1 MNLIKTSTVI
11 AASAALLFAASA
23 SAKGHMMT
31 KDFVDTKGGSA
42 VVTKFGDCVITKWD
56 AKGGECTSLTVEMR
70 TVYFGFNSS
79 ALTPAAKTK
88 LNALAKALK
97 SRNVSSVSIV
107 GFADEIGTDS
117 YNLRLSEKRANT
129 VASYLRGKGIK
140 VMGSSEVRGLGET
153 SSQSD
158 CADTKGKSLQA
169 CLWRDRRVE
178 VEIVN

>member
-1 MNLIKTSTVI
+1 MKVFKPSTILAAASVLLM
-11 AASAALLFAASA
+11 AASAGAAFV
-23 SAKGHMMT
+23 T
-31 KDFVDTKGGSA
+31 KDAVDTKGGNP

-56 AKGGECTSLTVEMR
+56 AKGASCTSLTSEMR

-88 LNALAKALK
+88 LNALSKALK
-97 SRNVSSVSIV
+97 SRNVSAVSIV
-107 GFADEIGTDS
+107 GYADEIGTDS
-117 YNLRLSEKRANT
+117 YNLRLSQKRANT

-140 VMGSSEVRGLGET
+140 VMGNSEVRGLGET
-153 SSQSD
+153 SSMSD
-158 CADTKGKSLQA
+158 CADSKGKSMQA